1 MIAILAFIMTCN
13 AVYVPAPAVYAS
25 GPVIIEKPTP
35 YSFGFD
41 VTDEFGTTLTR
52 QETGD
57 GNGAV
62 RGAYSYKDAQGL
74 VRVVNYVADALGY
87 RANVDTN
94 EPGTKTSAPASV
106 AINAN
111 PIEVA
116 AVVPKRL
123 VPLVAAPVP
132 VVAAPLFVQKRR
144 IYY

>member
-1 MIAILAFIMTCN
+1 LIAIVAFVVTCN
-13 AVYVPAPAVYAS
+13 VVNAQV
-25 GPVIIEKPTP
+25 PVIIEKPTP

-52 QETGD
+52 QEAGD
-57 GNGAV
+57 GSGAV

-74 VRVVNYVADALGY
+74 IRVVNYIADHLGY

-111 PIEVA
+111 PIPVVA
-116 AVVPKRL
+116 VAPKRL
-123 VPLVAAPVP
+123 VVAQAP
-132 VVAAPLFVQKRR
+132 VVAAPYYVQNRR